1 VAASFTGFSRVGRTL
16 ALAGRPPQNT
26 KIQSSPMIKVIGI
39 DPGLA
44 DTGIGIVR
52 GSGLTV
58 HGYAY
63 GTISTSKK
71 ESIACRLEQIYTKIS
86 QVLADEKPDLMVLE
100 DVFSLEKFPKSGI
113 VLGKVC
119 GVLLLAGVQSGIA
132 LNEVPVRQAKQILT
146 GNGNASKV
154 QLERAVRNAICASA
168 PIRPFHASDALG
180 LALIG
185 LFRYDPNRDHAS

>member
-1 VAASFTGFSRVGRTL
+1 
-16 ALAGRPPQNT
+16 
-26 KIQSSPMIKVIGI
+26 MIKVIGI

-52 GSGLTV
+52 GSGLKV

-63 GTISTSKK
+63 GCITTSKNDPMPV
-71 ESIACRLEQIYTKIS
+71 RLEQIYAKIS
-86 QVLADEKPDLMVLE
+86 RVLCDEKPDLMVLE
-100 DVFSLEKFPKSGI
+100 DVFSLEKYPQSGI

-119 GVLLLAGVQSGIA
+119 GVVLLAGTQAGVRLDEI
-132 LNEVPVRQAKQILT
+132 PVRQAKQILT
-146 GNGNASKV
+146 GNGRASKE
-154 QLERAVRNAICASA
+154 QLELAVRRSLCAPT

-185 LFRYDPNRDHAS
+185 MFRDAPHRS

>member
-1 VAASFTGFSRVGRTL
+1 
-16 ALAGRPPQNT
+16 
-26 KIQSSPMIKVIGI
+26 MIKVIGI

-52 GSGLTV
+52 GSGLHV

-63 GTISTSKK
+63 GTVTTSKA
-71 ESIACRLEQIYTKIS
+71 EPAACRLEQIYTKIS
-86 QVLADEKPDLMVLE
+86 HVLADEKPDLMVLE
-100 DVFSLEKFPKSGI
+100 DVFSLENYPRSGI

-119 GVLLLAGVQSGIA
+119 GVVLLAGTQAGVP
-132 LNEVPVRQAKQILT
+132 LTEVPVRQAKQILT
-146 GNGNASKV
+146 GNGKASKE
-154 QLERAVRNAICASA
+154 QLERAVRGALCAPT

-185 LFRYDPNRDHAS
+185 LFRHNPKKQIHNNDQKPHDK

>member
-1 VAASFTGFSRVGRTL
+1 
-16 ALAGRPPQNT
+16 
-26 KIQSSPMIKVIGI
+26 MIKVIGI

-52 GSGLTV
+52 GGGLNV

-63 GTISTSKK
+63 GTITTAKT
-71 ESIACRLEQIYTKIS
+71 EPVACRLERIYNKICR
-86 QVLADEKPDLMVLE
+86 VLADEQPDLMVIE
-100 DVFSLEKFPKSGI
+100 DVFSLEKYPQSGI

-119 GVLLLAGVQSGIA
+119 GVLLLAGTQSGVP
-132 LNEVPVRQAKQILT
+132 LTEVPVRQAKQILT
-146 GNGNASKV
+146 GNGKASKQ
-154 QLERAVRNAICASA
+154 QLERAVRSTLNAPA

-185 LFRYDPNRDHAS
+185 LFRHHPGSIGTCNLNQR

>member
-1 VAASFTGFSRVGRTL
+1 
-16 ALAGRPPQNT
+16 
-26 KIQSSPMIKVIGI
+26 MIKVIGI

-52 GSGLTV
+52 GSDLKV

-63 GTISTSKK
+63 GTISTSKA
-71 ESIACRLEQIYTKIS
+71 ESAACRLEQIYTKIR
-86 QVLADEKPDLMVLE
+86 QVLADQKPDLMVLE
-100 DVFSLEKFPKSGI
+100 DVFSLEKYPKSGI

-119 GVLLLAGVQSGIA
+119 GVVLLAGTQSGVPLI
-132 LNEVPVRQAKQILT
+132 EVPVRQAKQILT
-146 GNGNASKV
+146 GNGKASKL
-154 QLERAVRNAICASA
+154 QLERAVRSTLCAPM

-185 LFRYDPNRDHAS
+185 LFRHHPI

>member
-1 VAASFTGFSRVGRTL
+1 
-16 ALAGRPPQNT
+16 
-26 KIQSSPMIKVIGI
+26 MIKVIGI

-44 DTGIGIVR
+44 DTGIGIVS
-52 GSGLTV
+52 GSGLNV

-63 GTISTSKK
+63 GTISTSKADP
-71 ESIACRLEQIYTKIS
+71 IACRLEQIYTKIRH
-86 QVLADEKPDLMVLE
+86 VLADEKPDLMVIE
-100 DVFSLEKFPKSGI
+100 DVFSLGKYPKSGI

-119 GVLLLAGVQSGIA
+119 GVVLLAGTQSGVP
-132 LNEVPVRQAKQILT
+132 LTEMPVRQAKQILT

-154 QLERAVRNAICASA
+154 QLERVVRNTLCAPA

-185 LFRYDPNRDHAS
+185 LFRFTPNKQINCNILKPDDE